1 MMKEPTFTIGIEEEY
16 MLVDKDSRNL
26 ISHAPETMLAE
37 CEALLQG
44 QVSPEFLQCQIEV
57 GTRICDTLGE
67 ARDDLAYLRRTVAS
81 VAARHNLAVVA
92 VSTHPFGKPS
102 QLEHT
107 HKARYDQLADDL
119 QEVVRQLV
127 ISGMHIHVG
136 IEDDD
141 LRTDL
146 MAQTTY
152 ILPHILAL
160 TTSSPFWRG
169 RNTGLKSYRIS
180 LWDGMP
186 RTGLPEY
193 FDSYGEYQRHIDV
206 LVKAGVIEDAT
217 KIWWDIRPST
227 RYPTLE
233 MRISDVCTRLDDAL
247 CVAAF
252 YRCWLRMLYR
262 LRRSN
267 QRWRRYTLF
276 LINENRWR
284 AHRYGIDEGLL
295 DFGLGEI
302 TRFEELVEEI
312 LELLREDAEF
322 FGCEQELGHMRTII
336 REGTSAHRQVRV
348 YEQALAEGMAHEEAL
363 RAVVD
368 LLIEETLIGTEP
380 RKVPTGRRRKA
391 QTTSKR

>member
-1 MMKEPTFTIGIEEEY
+1 MKEPSFTIGIEEEY

-26 ISHAPETMLAE
+26 ISQAPKTMLAE
-37 CEALLQG
+37 CETLLEG

-57 GTRICDTLGE
+57 GTRVCHTLGE

-81 VAARHNLAVVA
+81 VAERHNLAVVA

-107 HKARYDQLADDL
+107 HKARYDQLANDL

-217 KIWWDIRPST
+217 KIWWDIRPSS

-262 LRRSN
+262 LRRGN

-295 DFGLGEI
+295 DFGQGQI
-302 TRFEELVEEI
+302 TRFEDLIEEI
-312 LELLREDAEF
+312 LELLQEDAEF
-322 FGCEQELGHMRTII
+322 FGCERELGHMRTIV
-336 REGTSAHRQVRV
+336 REGTSAHRQVKV
-348 YEQALAEGMAHEEAL
+348 YEQALAGGMEHEAAL

-368 LLIEETLIGTEP
+368 LLIRETLIGTEP
-380 RKVPTGRRRKA
+380 H
-391 QTTSKR
+391 

>member
-16 MLVDKDSRNL
+16 MLVDKDSRDL

-107 HKARYDQLADDL
+107 HKARYDQLANDL

-262 LRRSN
+262 LRRTN

>member
-1 MMKEPTFTIGIEEEY
+1 MKEPTFSIGIEEEY
-16 MLVDKDSRNL
+16 MLVDKETRDL
-26 ISHAPETMLAE
+26 ISHAPETMLPE
-37 CEALLQG
+37 CEGQLQG

-57 GTRICDTLGE
+57 GTRVCDTLDE
-67 ARDDLAYLRRTVAS
+67 ARNDLAYLRRTVSRVANNYNLAL
-81 VAARHNLAVVA
+81 VAA
-92 VSTHPFGKPS
+92 STHPFGRPS

-107 HKARYDQLADDL
+107 HKERYDQLANDL

-127 ISGMHIHVG
+127 ISGMHVHVG

-141 LRTDL
+141 LRIDL
-146 MAQTTY
+146 LGQTVY

-193 FDSYGEYQRHIDV
+193 FDSHGEYQRHIDV
-206 LVKAGVIEDAT
+206 LVKAGVIEDAS
-217 KIWWDIRPST
+217 KIWWDIRPSS

-233 MRISDVCTRLDDAL
+233 MRIADVCTRLDDAL
-247 CVAAF
+247 SVAAL

-295 DFGLGEI
+295 DFGRGEI
-302 TRFEELVEEI
+302 APFTDLIEEI
-312 LELLREDAEF
+312 LELLQEDAAF
-322 FGCEQELGHMRTII
+322 FGCEHELNHMRTII
-336 REGTSAHRQVRV
+336 QQGTSAHRQVRA
-348 YEQALAEGMAHEEAL
+348 YEQALAEGMDHESAL
-363 RAVVD
+363 HAVVD
-368 LLIEETLIGTEP
+368 LLIDETLIGTEA
-380 RKVPTGRRRKA
+380 RD
-391 QTTSKR
+391 

>member
-1 MMKEPTFTIGIEEEY
+1 MKEPSFTIGIEEEY
-16 MLVDKDSRNL
+16 MLVDRESRNL
-26 ISHAPETMLAE
+26 ISQAPKTMLKE
-37 CEALLQG
+37 CEALLVD

-57 GTRICDTLGE
+57 GTQICNSLSE
-67 ARDDLAYLRRTVAS
+67 ARENLAYLRRTVAG
-81 VAARHNLAVVA
+81 VAERHNLALVA
-92 VSTHPFGKPS
+92 ASTHPFGRPS

-107 HKARYDQLADDL
+107 RKKRYNQLANDL

-141 LRTDL
+141 LRIDL
-146 MAQTTY
+146 MSQATY

-186 RTGLPEY
+186 RTGLPDY
-193 FDSYGEYQRHIDV
+193 FDSYGEYERHIAV
-206 LVKAGVIEDAT
+206 LVKAGVIEDAS
-217 KIWWDIRPST
+217 KIWWDIRPSH
-227 RYPTLE
+227 RYSTLE
-233 MRISDVCTRLDDAL
+233 MRISDVCPRLDDVL

-267 QRWRRYTLF
+267 QRWRRYSLF

-284 AHRYGIDEGLL
+284 AHRYGIDEGLI
-295 DFGLGEI
+295 DFGHGTIVQFDELMDEVLG
-302 TRFEELVEEI
+302 
-312 LELLREDAEF
+312 LLQEDGEF
-322 FGCEQELGHMRTII
+322 FGCQQELNHMRTIV
-336 REGTSAHRQVRV
+336 REGTSAHRQVRA
-348 YEQALAEGMAHEEAL
+348 YEAALADGMEHEQALRE
-363 RAVVD
+363 VVG
-368 LLIEETLIGTEP
+368 LLIDETLVGTEASAAWQP
-380 RKVPTGRRRKA
+380 
-391 QTTSKR
+391 

>member
-1 MMKEPTFTIGIEEEY
+1 MKEPSFTIGIEEEY

-26 ISHAPETMLAE
+26 ISQAPKTMLAE
-37 CEALLQG
+37 CEALLEG

-57 GTRICDTLGE
+57 GTRVCHTLGE
-67 ARDDLAYLRRTVAS
+67 ARDDLARLRRTVAS
-81 VAARHNLAVVA
+81 VAERHNLAVVA

-107 HKARYDQLADDL
+107 HKARYDQLANDL

-217 KIWWDIRPST
+217 KIWWDIRPSS

-262 LRRSN
+262 LRRGN

-295 DFGLGEI
+295 DFGQGQI
-302 TRFEELVEEI
+302 TRFEDLVEEI
-312 LELLREDAEF
+312 LELLQEDAEF
-322 FGCEQELGHMRTII
+322 FGCERELGHMRTII
-336 REGTSAHRQVRV
+336 REGTSAHRQVKI
-348 YEQALAEGMAHEEAL
+348 YEQALAGGMEHEAAL

-368 LLIEETLIGTEP
+368 LLIRETLIGTEP
-380 RKVPTGRRRKA
+380 H
-391 QTTSKR
+391 

>member
-1 MMKEPTFTIGIEEEY
+1 MKEPSFTIGIEEEY
-16 MLVDKDSRNL
+16 MLVDRDSRNL
-26 ISHAPETMLAE
+26 ISQAPKTMLAE
-37 CEALLQG
+37 CEALLEG

-57 GTRICDTLGE
+57 GTRVCNTLTE

-81 VAARHNLAVVA
+81 VAERHNLAVVA

-146 MAQTTY
+146 MAQATY

-160 TTSSPFWRG
+160 STSSPFWRG

-193 FDSYGEYQRHIDV
+193 FDSFGEYQRHIDV

-217 KIWWDIRPST
+217 KIWWDIRPSS

-233 MRISDVCTRLDDAL
+233 MRISDVCTRLDDVL

-262 LRRSN
+262 LRRGN

-295 DFGLGEI
+295 DFGQGQI
-302 TRFEELVEEI
+302 IRFEDLVEEI
-312 LELLREDAEF
+312 LELVQEDAEF
-322 FGCEQELGHMRTII
+322 FGCERELGHMRTIV
-336 REGTSAHRQVRV
+336 REGTSAHRQVNI
-348 YEQALAEGMAHEEAL
+348 YEQALAGGMEHEAAL

-368 LLIEETLIGTEP
+368 LLIEETLIGTGAASSP
-380 RKVPTGRRRKA
+380 
-391 QTTSKR
+391 

>member
-1 MMKEPTFTIGIEEEY
+1 MKEPSFTIGIEEEY
-16 MLVDKDSRNL
+16 MLVDRQTRNL
-26 ISHAPETMLAE
+26 IGQVPETMLPE
-37 CEALLQG
+37 CESRLKG

-57 GTRICDTLGE
+57 GTQVCKTLAD
-67 ARDDLAYLRRTVAS
+67 ARSELAYLRRTVSDVATDHGLAI
-81 VAARHNLAVVA
+81 VAA
-92 VSTHPFGKPS
+92 STHPFGKPS
-102 QLEHT
+102 QVEHT
-107 HKARYDQLADDL
+107 PKERYDQLANDL

-146 MAQTTY
+146 MGQASY

-169 RNTGLKSYRIS
+169 RNTGLKSYRIAI
-180 LWDGMP
+180 WDGMP

-193 FDSYGEYQRHIDV
+193 FDSFGEYRRHIAV
-206 LVKAGVIEDAT
+206 LVNAGVIEDAT
-217 KIWWDIRPST
+217 KIWWDIRPSD

-233 MRISDVCTRLDDAL
+233 MRVSDVCTRLDDAMA
-247 CVAAF
+247 VAAF
-252 YRCWLRMLYR
+252 YLCWLRMLYR

-267 QRWRRYTLF
+267 QRWRRYNNF

-295 DFGLGEI
+295 DFGRGELVAFHELMDEAMELIRDDAEALNCTGEI
-302 TRFEELVEEI
+302 DHIHAI
-312 LELLREDAEF
+312 LER
-322 FGCEQELGHMRTII
+322 
-336 REGTSAHRQVRV
+336 GTSAHLQVAA
-348 YEQALAEGMAHEEAL
+348 YQSALDSGSDHEEAL

-368 LLIEETLIGTEP
+368 LLMAETLAGT
-380 RKVPTGRRRKA
+380 
-391 QTTSKR
+391 

>member
-1 MMKEPTFTIGIEEEY
+1 MKEPSFTIGIEEEY
-16 MLVDKDSRNL
+16 MLVDRDSRNL
-26 ISHAPETMLAE
+26 ISQAPKTMLAE
-37 CEALLQG
+37 CEELLVD

-57 GTRICDTLGE
+57 GTRVCTTLAE
-67 ARDDLAYLRRTVAS
+67 ARDNLAYLRRTVAS
-81 VAARHNLAVVA
+81 VAERHNLALIA
-92 VSTHPFGKPS
+92 ASTHPFGRPS

-107 HKARYDQLADDL
+107 HKPRYNQLANDL

-127 ISGMHIHVG
+127 ISGMHVHVG
-136 IEDDD
+136 IEDVD
-141 LRTDL
+141 LRLDL
-146 MAQTTY
+146 MSQTTY
-152 ILPHILAL
+152 ILPHLLAL

-193 FDSYGEYQRHIDV
+193 FDSYGEYKRHIAV
-206 LVKAGVIEDAT
+206 LVRAGVIEDAT
-217 KIWWDIRPST
+217 KIWWDIRPSD

-262 LRRSN
+262 LRRGN
-267 QRWRRYTLF
+267 QRWRRYTQF

-295 DFGLGEI
+295 DFGKGEI
-302 TRFEELVEEI
+302 VPFDTLMEEI
-312 LELLREDAEF
+312 LELLREDAEY
-322 FGCEQELGHMRTII
+322 FGCERELGHMRTII

-348 YEQALAEGMAHEEAL
+348 YEQALAEGMEPEAAL

-368 LLIEETLIGTEP
+368 LLIRETLIGTEETP
-380 RKVPTGRRRKA
+380 SDCP
-391 QTTSKR
+391 

>member
-1 MMKEPTFTIGIEEEY
+1 MKEPTFSIGIEEEY
-16 MLVDKDSRNL
+16 MLVDRATRNL
-26 ISHAPETMLAE
+26 ISHAPESMLPE

-44 QVSPEFLQCQIEV
+44 QVAPEFLQCQIEV
-57 GTRICDTLGE
+57 GTRVCDTLEE
-67 ARDDLAYLRRTVAS
+67 ARDDLAYLRRSVSS
-81 VAARHNLAVVA
+81 VANRYDLALVA
-92 VSTHPFGKPS
+92 ASTHPFGRPS

-107 HKARYDQLADDL
+107 HKARYDQLANDL

-141 LRTDL
+141 LRIDL
-146 MAQTTY
+146 MGQATY

-169 RNTGLKSYRIS
+169 RNTGLMSYRVS

-193 FDSYGEYQRHIDV
+193 FDSHGEYQRHIDV
-206 LVKAGVIEDAT
+206 LVRAGVIEDAT
-217 KIWWDIRPST
+217 KIWWDIRPSA

-262 LRRSN
+262 LRRTN
-267 QRWRRYTLF
+267 QRWRRYTSF

-295 DFGLGEI
+295 DFGKGAM
-302 TRFEELVEEI
+302 TPFADLVEEI
-312 LELLREDAEF
+312 LELLQEDAAY
-322 FGCEQELGHMRTII
+322 FGCEQELNHMHTIV
-336 REGTSAHRQVRV
+336 REGTSAHRQIRA
-348 YEQALAEGMAHEEAL
+348 YEQALAEGLEPDDAM
-363 RAVVD
+363 RQVVD
-368 LLIEETLIGTEP
+368 LLIEETLLGTEP
-380 RKVPTGRRRKA
+380 PRQPVRSSA
-391 QTTSKR
+391 

>member
-1 MMKEPTFTIGIEEEY
+1 MKEPSFTIGIEEEY

-26 ISHAPETMLAE
+26 ISHAPETMLTE
-37 CEALLQG
+37 CEALLEG

-57 GTRICDTLGE
+57 GTRVCTTLNE
-67 ARDDLAYLRRTVAS
+67 ARDDLAYLRRTVSS
-81 VAARHNLAVVA
+81 VADRHNLAVVA

-107 HKARYDQLADDL
+107 HKERYDQLANDL

-193 FDSYGEYQRHIDV
+193 FDSFGEYQRHIDV

-217 KIWWDIRPST
+217 KIWWDIRPSN
-227 RYPTLE
+227 RYQTLE

-295 DFGLGEI
+295 DFGQGEI
-302 TRFEELVEEI
+302 APFNDLVEEI
-312 LELLREDAEF
+312 LELLQEDAAY
-322 FGCEQELGHMRTII
+322 FGCEKELNHMRTII
-336 REGTSAHRQVRV
+336 NEGTSAHRQVKI
-348 YEQALAEGMAHEEAL
+348 YEQSLAEGMSHEEAL

-368 LLIEETLIGTEP
+368 LLIEETLVGTLPLQE
-380 RKVPTGRRRKA
+380 
-391 QTTSKR
+391 S

>member
-1 MMKEPTFTIGIEEEY
+1 MKEPTFSIGIEEEY
-16 MLVDKDSRNL
+16 MLVDKETRDL
-26 ISHAPETMLAE
+26 ISHAPKTMLTD
-37 CEALLQG
+37 CEALLEG

-57 GTRICDTLGE
+57 GTRVCHTLDE
-67 ARDDLAYLRRTVAS
+67 ARNDLAYLRRTVS
-81 VAARHNLAVVA
+81 NVANKHNLALVA
-92 VSTHPFGKPS
+92 ASTHPFGRPS

-107 HKARYDQLADDL
+107 HKERYDQLANDL

-141 LRTDL
+141 LRIDL
-146 MAQTTY
+146 LGQATY

-217 KIWWDIRPST
+217 KIWWDIRPSA

-284 AHRYGIDEGLL
+284 AHRYGTDEGLL
-295 DFGLGEI
+295 DFGQGQI
-302 TRFEELVEEI
+302 SPFEELIEEI
-312 LELLREDAEF
+312 LELLKEDAAF
-322 FGCEQELGHMRTII
+322 FGCERELNHMRTIVK
-336 REGTSAHRQVRV
+336 EGTSAHRQVRAF
-348 YEQALAEGMAHEEAL
+348 EKALAEGMDNESAL
-363 RAVVD
+363 HSVVD
-368 LLIEETLIGTEP
+368 LLIDETLLGTEDN
-380 RKVPTGRRRKA
+380 
-391 QTTSKR
+391 QT

>member
-1 MMKEPTFTIGIEEEY
+1 MKEPSFTIGIEEEY

-26 ISHAPETMLAE
+26 ISQAPKTMLAE
-37 CEALLQG
+37 CEALLEG

-57 GTRICDTLGE
+57 GTRVCHTLGE

-81 VAARHNLAVVA
+81 VAERHNLAVVA

-107 HKARYDQLADDL
+107 HKARYDQLANDL

-217 KIWWDIRPST
+217 KIWWDIRPSS

-262 LRRSN
+262 LRRGN

-295 DFGLGEI
+295 DFGQGQI
-302 TRFEELVEEI
+302 TRFEDLIEEI
-312 LELLREDAEF
+312 LELLQEDAEF
-322 FGCEQELGHMRTII
+322 FGCERELGHMRTIV
-336 REGTSAHRQVRV
+336 REGTSAHRQVKV
-348 YEQALAEGMAHEEAL
+348 YEQALAGGMEHEAAL

-368 LLIEETLIGTEP
+368 LLIRETLIGTEP
-380 RKVPTGRRRKA
+380 H
-391 QTTSKR
+391 

>member
-1 MMKEPTFTIGIEEEY
+1 MKEPTFSIGIEEEY
-16 MLVDKDSRNL
+16 MLVDRATRNL
-26 ISHAPETMLAE
+26 ISHAPESMLPE

-44 QVSPEFLQCQIEV
+44 QVAPEFLQCQIEV
-57 GTRICDTLGE
+57 GTRVCDTLAE
-67 ARDDLAYLRRTVAS
+67 ARDDLAYLRRSVAS
-81 VAARHNLAVVA
+81 VANRYDLALVA
-92 VSTHPFGKPS
+92 ASTHPFGRPS

-107 HKARYDQLADDL
+107 HKARYDQLANDL

-141 LRTDL
+141 LRIDL
-146 MAQTTY
+146 MGQATY

-169 RNTGLKSYRIS
+169 RNTGLMSYRVS

-193 FDSYGEYQRHIDV
+193 FDSHGEYQRHIDV
-206 LVKAGVIEDAT
+206 LVRAGVIEDAT
-217 KIWWDIRPST
+217 KIWWDIRPSA

-262 LRRSN
+262 LRRTN
-267 QRWRRYTLF
+267 QRWRRYTSF

-295 DFGLGEI
+295 DFGKGAM
-302 TRFEELVEEI
+302 TPFADLVEEI
-312 LELLREDAEF
+312 LELLQEDAAY
-322 FGCEQELGHMRTII
+322 FGCEQELNHMHTIV
-336 REGTSAHRQVRV
+336 REGTSAHRQIRA
-348 YEQALAEGMAHEEAL
+348 YEQALAEGLEPDDAM
-363 RAVVD
+363 RQVVD
-368 LLIEETLIGTEP
+368 LLIEETLLGTEP
-380 RKVPTGRRRKA
+380 PEQPVRSSA
-391 QTTSKR
+391 

>member
-1 MMKEPTFTIGIEEEY
+1 MKEPTFSIGIEEEY
-16 MLVDKDSRNL
+16 MLVDRATRNL
-26 ISHAPETMLAE
+26 ISHAPESMLPE

-44 QVSPEFLQCQIEV
+44 QVAPEFLQCQIEV
-57 GTRICDTLGE
+57 GTRVCDTLGE
-67 ARDDLAYLRRTVAS
+67 ARDDLAYLRRSVTS
-81 VAARHNLAVVA
+81 VANRYDLALVA
-92 VSTHPFGKPS
+92 ASTHPFGRPS

-107 HKARYDQLADDL
+107 HKARYDQLANDL

-141 LRTDL
+141 LRIDL
-146 MAQTTY
+146 MGQTTY

-169 RNTGLKSYRIS
+169 RNTGLMSYRVS

-206 LVKAGVIEDAT
+206 LVRAGVIEDAT
-217 KIWWDIRPST
+217 KIWWDIRPSS

-262 LRRSN
+262 LRRTN

-276 LINENRWR
+276 LIKENRWR

-295 DFGLGEI
+295 DFGRGAM
-302 TRFEELVEEI
+302 TPFADLVEEI
-312 LELLREDAEF
+312 LELLQEDAAY
-322 FGCEQELGHMRTII
+322 FGCEQELNHMRTIV
-336 REGTSAHRQVRV
+336 REGTSAHRQVRA
-348 YEQALAEGMAHEEAL
+348 YEQALAEGMEPEEAM
-363 RAVVD
+363 RQVVD
-368 LLIEETLIGTEP
+368 LLIEETLLGTEP
-380 RKVPTGRRRKA
+380 PRQPIRSSA
-391 QTTSKR
+391 

>member
-262 LRRSN
+262 LRRTN

-391 QTTSKR
+391 

>member
-1 MMKEPTFTIGIEEEY
+1 MKEPTFSIGIEEEY
-16 MLVDKDSRNL
+16 MLVSKDSRDL
-26 ISHAPETMLAE
+26 ISQAPKTMLLD
-37 CEALLQG
+37 CEALLEG

-57 GTRICDTLGE
+57 GTRVCHTLDE
-67 ARDDLAYLRRTVAS
+67 ARNDLAYLRRTVSS
-81 VAARHNLAVVA
+81 VANKHNLAVVA
-92 VSTHPFGKPS
+92 ASTHPFGRPS
-102 QLEHT
+102 QLQHT
-107 HKARYDQLADDL
+107 HKERYDQLANDL

-141 LRTDL
+141 LRIDL
-146 MAQTTY
+146 LGQATY

-217 KIWWDIRPST
+217 KIWWDIRPSA

-262 LRRSN
+262 LRRGN

-295 DFGLGEI
+295 DFGQGAI
-302 TRFEELVEEI
+302 SPFEELIEEI
-312 LELLREDAEF
+312 LELLKEDAAF
-322 FGCEQELGHMRTII
+322 FGCERELNHMRTII
-336 REGTSAHRQVRV
+336 QEGTSAHRQVRA
-348 YEQALAEGMAHEEAL
+348 YEQALADGMDHESAL
-363 RAVVD
+363 HSVVD
-368 LLIEETLIGTEP
+368 LLIDETLLGTEA
-380 RKVPTGRRRKA
+380 R
-391 QTTSKR
+391 

>member
-1 MMKEPTFTIGIEEEY
+1 MKEPTFSIGIEEEY
-16 MLVDKDSRNL
+16 MLVDRTSRNL
-26 ISHAPETMLAE
+26 ISHAPEAMLPE

-44 QVSPEFLQCQIEV
+44 QVAPEFLQCQIEV
-57 GTRICDTLGE
+57 GTRVCETLGE

-81 VAARHNLAVVA
+81 VAGRYNLALVA
-92 VSTHPFGKPS
+92 ASTHPFGKPS

-107 HKARYDQLADDL
+107 HKARYDQLANDL

-141 LRTDL
+141 LRIDL
-146 MAQTTY
+146 MGQTTY

-169 RNTGLKSYRIS
+169 RNTGLKSYRVS

-217 KIWWDIRPST
+217 KIWWDVRPSA

-262 LRRSN
+262 LRRGN

-295 DFGLGEI
+295 DFGRGSI
-302 TRFEELVEEI
+302 APFGELVEEI
-312 LELLREDAEF
+312 LDLLQEDAAY
-322 FGCEQELGHMRTII
+322 FGCEQELNHMHTIV
-336 REGTSAHRQVRV
+336 REGTSAHRQIST
-348 YEQALAEGMAHEEAL
+348 YEQALAKGMDPETAMRE
-363 RAVVD
+363 VVD
-368 LLIEETLIGTEP
+368 LLIDETLLGTEP
-380 RKVPTGRRRKA
+380 PQQPVLSTA
-391 QTTSKR
+391 

>member
-1 MMKEPTFTIGIEEEY
+1 MKEPSFTIGIEEEY
-16 MLVDKDSRNL
+16 MLVDRQTRNL
-26 ISHAPETMLAE
+26 IGQVPETMLPE
-37 CEALLQG
+37 CESRLKG

-57 GTRICDTLGE
+57 GTQVCKTLAD
-67 ARDDLAYLRRTVAS
+67 ARSELAYLRRTVSDVATDHGLAI
-81 VAARHNLAVVA
+81 VAA
-92 VSTHPFGKPS
+92 STHPFGKPS
-102 QLEHT
+102 QVEHT
-107 HKARYDQLADDL
+107 PKERYDQLANDL

-146 MAQTTY
+146 MGQASY

-169 RNTGLKSYRIS
+169 RNTGLKSYRIAI
-180 LWDGMP
+180 WDGMP

-193 FDSYGEYQRHIDV
+193 FDSFGEYRRHIAV
-206 LVKAGVIEDAT
+206 LVNAGVIEDAT
-217 KIWWDIRPST
+217 KIWWDIRPSD

-233 MRISDVCTRLDDAL
+233 MRVSDVCTRLDDAMA
-247 CVAAF
+247 VAAF
-252 YRCWLRMLYR
+252 YLCWLRMLYR

-267 QRWRRYTLF
+267 QRWRRYNNF

-295 DFGLGEI
+295 DFGRGELVAFHELMDEAMELIRDDAEALNCTGEI
-302 TRFEELVEEI
+302 DHIHAI
-312 LELLREDAEF
+312 LER
-322 FGCEQELGHMRTII
+322 
-336 REGTSAHRQVRV
+336 GTSAHLQVAA
-348 YEQALAEGMAHEEAL
+348 YQSALDSGRDHEEAL

-368 LLIEETLIGTEP
+368 LLMAETLAGT
-380 RKVPTGRRRKA
+380 
-391 QTTSKR
+391 